1 MKKAIVLLS
10 GGLDSSTALY
20 MAKRQGFDI
29 FCLVFDYGQQHKRE
43 LGAAKRIARIARCRF
58 TVLKIALPWKGSSL
72 LDKQFKIPLFNG
84 EIKPAAKP
92 AFNEIPSTYV
102 PARNTIF
109 LSFAISY
116 AEAIGATDIFIGANA
131 LDYSGYPD
139 CRPAYFKAFNRLA
152 ILATKRGT
160 ERKDIRIQAPLVRL
174 KKSEIIKLG
183 LKLGVPFD
191 KTWSCYMGGK
201 KPCGRCDSCVFRA
214 KGFKEAGSK
223 DPLIKS

>member
-20 MAKRQGFDI
+20 IAKRQGFDI
-29 FCLVFDYGQQHKRE
+29 NCLIFDYGQRHKRE
-43 LGAAKRIARIARCRF
+43 LEAAKRIARIARCRF
-58 TVLKIALPWKGSSL
+58 TVMKITLPWKGSSL
-72 LDKQFKIPLFNG
+72 LDKKLKIPLFNNFG
-84 EIKPAAKP
+84 QSATK
-92 AFNEIPSTYV
+92 EIPSTYV

-116 AEAIGATDIFIGANA
+116 AEATGAADIFIGANA

-152 ILATKRGT
+152 RLATKRGI
-160 ERKDIRIQAPLVRL
+160 ERKDIRIQTPLGRL

-183 LKLGVPFD
+183 FKLGVPYS
-191 KTWSCYMGGK
+191 KTWSCYMGSK
-201 KPCGRCDSCVFRA
+201 KPCGRCDSCIFRA
-214 KGFKEAGSK
+214 KGFKEARAI
-223 DPLIKS
+223 DPLMQS